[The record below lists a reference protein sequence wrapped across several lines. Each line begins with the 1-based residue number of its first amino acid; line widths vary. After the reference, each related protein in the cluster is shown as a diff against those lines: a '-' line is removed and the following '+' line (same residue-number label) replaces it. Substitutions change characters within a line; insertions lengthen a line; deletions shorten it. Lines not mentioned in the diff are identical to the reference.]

1 MDVCLHINA
10 AALRDQKRAGSPKAG
25 VFSNLILEFELFCKN
40 QYILISAISPVP
52 TFIEK
57 WGSVYTEFN
66 M

>member
-40 QYILISAISPVP
+40 QYMLISAISPVP
-52 TFIEK
+52 TFI
-57 WGSVYTEFN
+57 
-66 M
+66 